1 MIINITDMAKVALNN
16 MIKDYNVDR
25 NNIRVY
31 LKSIA

>member
-16 MIKDYNVDR
+16 MIKDYNVDS